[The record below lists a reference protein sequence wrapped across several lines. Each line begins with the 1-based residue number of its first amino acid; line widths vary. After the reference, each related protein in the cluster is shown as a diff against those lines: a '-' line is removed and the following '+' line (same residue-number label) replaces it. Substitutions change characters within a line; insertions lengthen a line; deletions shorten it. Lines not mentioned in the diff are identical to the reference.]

1 MIKIKIDNYITE
13 KNNKIAD
20 EILFE
25 VLDKKQKIL
34 LNSPMKTGKTTFT
47 MNYLPSIL
55 MPSDIQ
61 EIFVT
66 PIKSLMNDIKNKYP
80 RTIKCNGN
88 VSEIK
93 LNNNVPILTTPESM
107 HKVIKACEDENK
119 RFFIVYD
126 EIHQIIINAGF
137 REKLKNPLLYYE
149 HELCIGL
156 LGMTATPEP
165 LENIDFDKRFEI
177 VVKNKFV
184 QANKTIILKNFTK
197 NPDNMLNFIKYMK
210 NNNNNKLIIARIN
223 NKDDI
228 KLIKPK
234 LKNCVAWYR
243 SKNERKEDKE
253 YLSDMELMEDVLSGE
268 DIKNIDYLLCT
279 SLVDVGVEIQLKEK
293 PIVIDFIDSTSS
305 IIDDIQFVGRFRQ
318 GIEQLYLV
326 GKLNKENP
334 NTKPLNFAK
343 EYNKRFEINKNL
355 IAVLNDYG
363 DEEKT
368 KTHLT
373 TESIRFNSD
382 NGKYELDEYGLM
394 QSIFKKYINFF
405 LQTEIYLKL
414 FLEQHQTFNT
424 NLISIDDYNGLDIIK
439 TTELKEEKKK
449 IKENIKQHEKEFY
462 DEINSLDLDNEI
474 LKMILN
480 YEEIEQQDIWKIK
493 NYEYLCNKWKDE
505 CLEEYR
511 ERYKQVSEKLKN
523 IKIKEIEKLKISLI
537 KKEVSKLIKQ
547 INYINYNLLYNKDRK
562 LKAINKNMLIVFR
575 IRDFINKIKGKERDV
590 YLSNKFKLELLE
602 QLKKEKS
609 LSKLTPISLDKHLK
623 LIYNISVNK
632 QKRNI
637 ITSIKTNI

>member
-55 MPSDIQ
+55 MPSDVQ

-93 LNNNVPILTTPESM
+93 LNNNVPILTTPESI

-334 NTKPLNFAK
+334 NTKPLNFTK

-382 NGKYELDEYGLM
+382 NEKYELDEYGLM
-394 QSIFKKYINFF
+394 QSVFKKYINFF

-424 NLISIDDYNGLDIIK
+424 NLISIADYNGLDIIK

-449 IKENIKQHEKEFY
+449 
-462 DEINSLDLDNEI
+462 
-474 LKMILN
+474 
-480 YEEIEQQDIWKIK
+480 
-493 NYEYLCNKWKDE
+493 
-505 CLEEYR
+505 
-511 ERYKQVSEKLKN
+511 
-523 IKIKEIEKLKISLI
+523 
-537 KKEVSKLIKQ
+537 
-547 INYINYNLLYNKDRK
+547 
-562 LKAINKNMLIVFR
+562 
-575 IRDFINKIKGKERDV
+575 
-590 YLSNKFKLELLE
+590 
-602 QLKKEKS
+602 
-609 LSKLTPISLDKHLK
+609 
-623 LIYNISVNK
+623 
-632 QKRNI
+632 
-637 ITSIKTNI
+637 

>member
-1 MIKIKIDNYITE
+1 
-13 KNNKIAD
+13 
-20 EILFE
+20 
-25 VLDKKQKIL
+25 
-34 LNSPMKTGKTTFT
+34 
-47 MNYLPSIL
+47 
-55 MPSDIQ
+55 
-61 EIFVT
+61 
-66 PIKSLMNDIKNKYP
+66 
-80 RTIKCNGN
+80 
-88 VSEIK
+88 
-93 LNNNVPILTTPESM
+93 
-107 HKVIKACEDENK
+107 
-119 RFFIVYD
+119 
-126 EIHQIIINAGF
+126 
-137 REKLKNPLLYYE
+137 
-149 HELCIGL
+149 
-156 LGMTATPEP
+156 
-165 LENIDFDKRFEI
+165 
-177 VVKNKFV
+177 
-184 QANKTIILKNFTK
+184 
-197 NPDNMLNFIKYMK
+197 MLNFIKYMR
-210 NNNNNKLIIARIN
+210 NNNNKLIIARIN

-382 NGKYELDEYGLM
+382 NEEYELDEYGLM
-394 QSIFKKYINFF
+394 QSVFKKYINFF

-424 NLISIDDYNGLDIIK
+424 NLISIADYNELDIIE

-480 YEEIEQQDIWKIK
+480 YEEIEQQDLWKIK
-493 NYEYLCNKWKDE
+493 NYEYLCNEWKDE
-505 CLEEYR
+505 YLEEYR

-562 LKAINKNMLIVFR
+562 LKAINKDMLIVFKT
-575 IRDFINKIKGKERDV
+575 RDFINKIKGKERNV
-590 YLSNKFKLELLE
+590 YLSNKFKLELL
-602 QLKKEKS
+602 
-609 LSKLTPISLDKHLK
+609 
-623 LIYNISVNK
+623 
-632 QKRNI
+632 
-637 ITSIKTNI
+637 

>member
-20 EILFE
+20 GILFE

-55 MPSDIQ
+55 MPSDVQ

-197 NPDNMLNFIKYMK
+197 SPDNMLNFIKYMR

-334 NTKPLNFAK
+334 NTKTLNFAK

-382 NGKYELDEYGLM
+382 NEKYELDEYGLM
-394 QSIFKKYINFF
+394 HSIFKKYINFF

-424 NLISIDDYNGLDIIK
+424 NLILIADYNGLDIIK

-449 IKENIKQHEKEFY
+449 IKENIKEHEKEFY
-462 DEINSLDLDNEI
+462 DEIDSLDLDNEI

-480 YEEIEQQDIWKIK
+480 YEEIEQRNIWKIK
-493 NYEYLCNKWKDE
+493 NYEYLCDKWKDE

-511 ERYKQVSEKLKN
+511 EMYKQVSEKLKN

-537 KKEVSKLIKQ
+537 KKEVSQLIKQ
-547 INYINYNLLYNKDRK
+547 INYINYNLLYNRDRK
-562 LKAINKNMLIVFR
+562 LKAINKDMLIVFR
-575 IRDFINKIKGKERDV
+575 TRDFINKIKDKERGV
-590 YLSNKFKLELLE
+590 YLSNKFKVELLKHL
-602 QLKKEKS
+602 QKEKS
-609 LSKLTPISLDKHLK
+609 LSKLSDKNLDKHLK
-623 LIYNISVNK
+623 LIYNISNNK
-632 QKRNI
+632 KDDI
-637 ITSIKTNI
+637 ISSLKIKL